1 MPEVG
6 RMRPEDLTKK
16 LRILVLINRLKKSSH
31 SVGQSMQSE
40 YAKSEKN
47 VEV

>member
-6 RMRPEDLTKK
+6 RMLPEDVTKK

-31 SVGQSMQSE
+31 SVGQSMQNE
-40 YAKSEKN
+40 YTKSEKN

>member
-6 RMRPEDLTKK
+6 RMRPEDFIKK
-16 LRILVLINRLKKSSH
+16 LRILVLINRLTKSSH

-47 VEV
+47 IEV